1 MLRIDEKEIS
11 LLDKNYKNSEIYHNL
26 MKKKRQLIIKGIID
40 KILSI
45 ILIIVLSPVLIV
57 LSILIKLDDWDG
69 SILYTQQRVTQY
81 GKVFNIYKFR
91 SMIENADK
99 VGGLVTTDNDMRVTK
114 IGKYLRKFRLDEL
127 PQLFN
132 IVKGEMSFVGTRP
145 EVTKF
150 VECYDDNMIKTLY
163 LPAGV
168 TSLASIKYKDEE
180 KLLKNKKDIDKI
192 YLKKILPAKMKY
204 NIEYLKNFNLMNDFK
219 IILLTI
225 FKIFI
230 RR

>member
-1 MLRIDEKEIS
+1 M
-11 LLDKNYKNSEIYHNL
+11 LDKNYKNSEIYHNL